1 MNSRDLFSFSSLHLT
16 SQVQDFGDQN
26 GLLNGFSDPSRHGP
40 EGMMKRTKTWNVQ
53 EDKAYL
59 FPEEGHLKNITALGY
74 YPISA
79 TSDDVELVVSAGLVA
94 ARIQLFSSQ
103 TSAKRKAANSVQK
116 QHLPDESP
124 RKDSSKEKAADKH
137 FSSQTSAKR
146 KTANGVQKENLLNDP
161 PKKDSSKE
169 KASDKVSSQTSAK
182 KKTVSIVLHENLPN
196 DPPKDSSAEN
206 SKDKNS
212 EV

>member
-1 MNSRDLFSFSSLHLT
+1 
-16 SQVQDFGDQN
+16 
-26 GLLNGFSDPSRHGP
+26 
-40 EGMMKRTKTWNVQ
+40 MKRTKTWNVQ
-53 EDKAYL
+53 EDKSYIL
-59 FPEEGHLKNITALGY
+59 PEEGHLKSITALGY

-103 TSAKRKAANSVQK
+103 TSAKRKAANAVQK
-116 QHLPDESP
+116 QNLPNDP
-124 RKDSSKEKAADKH
+124 PPKKKGSSKEKAADKN

-146 KTANGVQKENLLNDP
+146 KTANGVQEENMPNDP
-161 PKKDSSKE
+161 PRKDSSKE
-169 KASDKVSSQTSAK
+169 RAPGKVSSQTSAK
-182 KKTVSIVLHENLPN
+182 KKTASVVLNENLPN

-206 SKDKNS
+206 SKDKSS